1 MLPKKIC
8 IYSQCQIN
16 MTLQIL
22 RLLNFNM
29 LTGILK
35 DMEKE
40 KILTTFK
47 LEVHI
52 QRTYYVASNWIWF
65 VLTLNLLEIF
75 RWEKNPDKNNLIR
88 IRVCRW
94 QIFKHPYIWHICHS
108 NLAIFVFK
116 FLRHTCICIR
126 KSHEFT
132 IYTCFRAI
140 YRVKHVVDLYPEL
153 CRKCHEEIWNCWIFK
168 TLSTTTGFFSNVN
181 I

>member
-1 MLPKKIC
+1 MFPRKIC

-40 KILTTFK
+40 KILTKFK

-75 RWEKNPDKNNLIR
+75 RWEKKPRQKQFYKNMCLSLTNFQTPIYLTHLP
-88 IRVCRW
+88 
-94 QIFKHPYIWHICHS
+94 QQFSY
-108 NLAIFVFK
+108 
-116 FLRHTCICIR
+116 ICIQM
-126 KSHEFT
+126 SSPYMYMHSEVSWVYN
-132 IYTCFRAI
+132 IYMF
-140 YRVKHVVDLYPEL
+140 
-153 CRKCHEEIWNCWIFK
+153 
-168 TLSTTTGFFSNVN
+168 
-181 I
+181 

>member
-1 MLPKKIC
+1 MLPRKIC

-40 KILTTFK
+40 KILTKFK

-52 QRTYYVASNWIWF
+52 QLTYYVASNWIWF

-75 RWEKNPDKNNLIR
+75 RWKKKPRQKQFYKNTCLSLTNFQTPIYLTHLPQQFSYFCI
-88 IRVCRW
+88 
-94 QIFKHPYIWHICHS
+94 QISSPYM
-108 NLAIFVFK
+108 
-116 FLRHTCICIR
+116 
-126 KSHEFT
+126 FT

-140 YRVKHVVDLYPEL
+140 YRVKHVVDLNPEL

-168 TLSTTTGFFSNVN
+168 TLSTTAGFFFKC
-181 I
+181 

>member
-1 MLPKKIC
+1 MFIASLCIIHVYVSLGDRKSWWYQPSTTCNFCKTKIGGIKKLLSLFPRKIC

-29 LTGILK
+29 PTGILK

-40 KILTTFK
+40 KILTKFK

-75 RWEKNPDKNNLIR
+75 RWEKNPDKNNFIR
-88 IRVCRW
+88 IRVCR
-94 QIFKHPYIWHICHS
+94 
-108 NLAIFVFK
+108 
-116 FLRHTCICIR
+116 
-126 KSHEFT
+126 
-132 IYTCFRAI
+132 
-140 YRVKHVVDLYPEL
+140 
-153 CRKCHEEIWNCWIFK
+153 
-168 TLSTTTGFFSNVN
+168 
-181 I
+181 